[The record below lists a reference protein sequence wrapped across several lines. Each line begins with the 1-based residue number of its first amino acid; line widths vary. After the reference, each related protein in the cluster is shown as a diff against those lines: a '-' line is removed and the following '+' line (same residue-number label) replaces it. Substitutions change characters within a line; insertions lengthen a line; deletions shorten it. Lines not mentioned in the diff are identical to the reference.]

1 MKPESPAVT
10 LADRR
15 PLPDKVLGERRMPRH
30 PGCVSSVRR
39 FVGDLATDHEAAE
52 AAVETA
58 RLLVSELATN
68 ALTHDPSTEPVQVVV
83 VREGHLLTVE
93 VRDSCAA
100 LPRMGR
106 ADPLA
111 GRGRGLAIVHR
122 LSYDWGWHPAPPGKA
137 VWFQVVAWTS

>member
-1 MKPESPAVT
+1 MKSESPAVT

-15 PLPDKVLGERRMPRH
+15 PLPDTVLGERRMPRH

-39 FVGDLATDHEAAE
+39 FVRDVATDHEAAQ
-52 AAVETA
+52 AAVEIA
-58 RLLVSELATN
+58 QLLVSELATN
-68 ALTHDPSTEPVQVVV
+68 ALTHDSSTEPVRVVV
-83 VREGHLLTVE
+83 VREGRLLTVE

-100 LPRMGR
+100 LPRMGQ

-111 GRGRGLAIVHR
+111 CRGRGLAIVHR
-122 LSYDWGWHPAPPGKA
+122 LSYDWGWNPVPPGKA